1 MTKPRVLV
9 TGRLFVLGLI
19 ASTGLLWAG
28 STWTSAQTR
37 PGAKPQMMVYKS
49 STCGCCKLWIKHME
63 ENGFVVKSADVP
75 DIDKVKADNGVP
87 RSAASCHTGIVNGY
101 VVEGHVP
108 ADAVLRLLREK
119 PADIKGIAVPGMPV
133 GSPGMELEGGF
144 KQSYAIVTIDKA
156 GKTKIYE
163 RR

>member
-1 MTKPRVLV
+1 MTGTRIRVLV
-9 TGRLFVLGLI
+9 
-19 ASTGLLWAG
+19 AGLLMSGVLAWSGNVWLA
-28 STWTSAQTR
+28 AQARTA
-37 PGAKPQMMVYKS
+37 AKPQMMVYKS

-63 ENGFVVKSADVP
+63 ENGFAVKSLDVP
-75 DIDKVKADNGVP
+75 DMDKIKRDNGVP
-87 RSAASCHTGIVNGY
+87 ASAASCHTGIVNGY

-108 ADAVLRLLREK
+108 ADAVLKLLKEK
-119 PADIKGIAVPGMPV
+119 PADIRGIAVPGMPV
-133 GSPGMELEGGF
+133 GSPGMEVEGGF